1 MVGAVRWGINFAYS
15 NAVGATL
22 YVGNRNY
29 SSWSL
34 RGALVVR
41 QSGIAFREVL
51 IPLDTEEFAA
61 RIGAL
66 SPTRRVPVLHVDGLV
81 IWDTLAIAEFL
92 HEQNPAAGLWP
103 QDKAARARARSV
115 SAEMHSGFMDLR
127 SSMPM
132 DVRGRHKVQSTPAVE
147 IDVARIDALWNDCRA
162 TYGRGGDYLFGAWCA
177 ADAMYAPVVSRFR
190 TYGVELSAGAR
201 RYADAVWQ
209 WPALKT
215 LVAEAAAEPWA
226 LDLGL

>member
-15 NAVGATL
+15 NAMDATL

-34 RGALVVR
+34 RGALLVR
-41 QSGIAFREVL
+41 QSGIVFREIL

-61 RIGAL
+61 KIGAV

-92 HEQNPAAGLWP
+92 HEHKPAAGFWP
-103 QDKAARARARSV
+103 QDRAARARARSV
-115 SAEMHSGFMDLR
+115 SAEMHSGFMELR

-132 DVRGRHKVQSTPAVE
+132 DVRGRHKVEMTPDVRA
-147 IDVARIDALWNDCRA
+147 DVARIDALWNDCRA
-162 TYGRGGDYLFGAWCA
+162 TYGGGGAYLFGAWCA

-190 TYGVELSAGAR
+190 TYGVELSSGAR
-201 RYADAVWQ
+201 QYAEAVWQ
-209 WPALKT
+209 WPALMA
-215 LVAEAAAEPWA
+215 LVAEAATEPWS

>member
-1 MVGAVRWGINFAYS
+1 MVGAVRWGINFAYP
-15 NAVGATL
+15 NAMDATL

-34 RGALVVR
+34 RGALLVR
-41 QSGIAFREVL
+41 QSGIACREVL

-61 RIGAL
+61 KIGAV

-103 QDKAARARARSV
+103 QDRAARARARSV

-132 DVRGRHKVQSTPAVE
+132 DLRGRHTLPMTPDVQA
-147 IDVARIDALWNDCRA
+147 DVARIDALWNDCRA
-162 TYGRGGDYLFGAWCA
+162 RHGRGGDYLFGAWCA

-190 TYGVELSAGAR
+190 TYGVELSPGAR
-201 RYADAVWQ
+201 RYVDAVWQ

-215 LVAEAAAEPWA
+215 LVAEAVVEPWS

>member
-1 MVGAVRWGINFAYS
+1 MVWVVRWGINLAYA
-15 NAVGATL
+15 NAMDATL

-34 RGALVVR
+34 RGALLVR

-61 RIGAL
+61 KIGAV

-81 IWDTLAIAEFL
+81 VWDTLAIAEFL
-92 HEQNPAAGLWP
+92 HEQKPAAGLWP
-103 QDKAARARARSV
+103 QHRAARARARSV
-115 SAEMHSGFMDLR
+115 SAEMHSGFMALR

-132 DVRGRHKVQSTPAVE
+132 DVRGRHQVPMTPDVQA
-147 IDVARIDALWNDCRA
+147 DVARIDALWNDCRA
-162 TYGRGGDYLFGAWCA
+162 TFGRGGDYLFGDWCA

-190 TYGVELSAGAR
+190 TYGVELSPGAR

-209 WPALKT
+209 WPALAN
-215 LVAEAAAEPWA
+215 LAAEAAAEQWS

>member
-1 MVGAVRWGINFAYS
+1 MVGAVRRGINFAYS
-15 NAVGATL
+15 NVMDATL

-34 RGALVVR
+34 RGALLMR
-41 QSGIAFREVL
+41 QSGITFREVL
-51 IPLDTEEFAA
+51 IPLDTDEFAA
-61 RIGAL
+61 KIGAV

-92 HEQNPAAGLWP
+92 HEHNPVAGLWP
-103 QDKAARARARSV
+103 QDRAARARARSI
-115 SAEMHSGFMDLR
+115 SAEMHSGFMELR

-132 DVRGRHKVQSTPAVE
+132 DVRGRHTVPITPDVHA
-147 IDVARIDALWNDCRA
+147 DVARIDALWNDCRA
-162 TYGRGGDYLFGAWCA
+162 IYGRGGDYLFGAWCA

-190 TYGVELSAGAR
+190 TYGVELSPVALH
-201 RYADAVWQ
+201 YADAVWQ

-215 LVAEAAAEPWA
+215 LVAEAAVEPWS
-226 LDLGL
+226 LDLGV

>member
-1 MVGAVRWGINFAYS
+1 MD
-15 NAVGATL
+15 ATL

-34 RGALVVR
+34 RGALLVR

-61 RIGAL
+61 KIGAV
-66 SPTRRVPVLHVDGLV
+66 SPTRRVPVLHIDGLV

-92 HEQNPAAGLWP
+92 HEHKPKAGLWP
-103 QDKAARARARSV
+103 TDRAARARARSV
-115 SAEMHSGFMDLR
+115 SAEMHSGFMALR
-127 SSMPM
+127 ESMPM
-132 DVRGRHKVQSTPAVE
+132 DVRGEHKVSITP
-147 IDVARIDALWNDCRA
+147 DVQDDIARIDALWNECRT
-162 TYGRGGDYLFGAWCA
+162 TYGSGGDYLFGAWCA

-190 TYGVELSAGAR
+190 TYGVQLSPGAR
-201 RYADAVWQ
+201 RYADAVWR
-209 WPALKT
+209 WPALET
-215 LVAEAAAEPWA
+215 LAAEAAAEPWS